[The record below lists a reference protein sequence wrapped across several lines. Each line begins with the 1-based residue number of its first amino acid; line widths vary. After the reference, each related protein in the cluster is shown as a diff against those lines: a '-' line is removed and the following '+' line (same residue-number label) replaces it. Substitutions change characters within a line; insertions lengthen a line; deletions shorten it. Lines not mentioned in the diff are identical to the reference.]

1 MKVSLIAIGT
11 KMPSWV
17 QQGVEEYQ
25 KRIQSKLKFNLI
37 EVPLARR
44 SKSLSIEQCIQKE
57 YQILFV

>member
-44 SKSLSIEQCIQKE
+44 SKSQSI
-57 YQILFV
+57 